1 MFVQEGA
8 QVGSAS
14 GSRET
19 PCRLRPGAGTAHF
32 LSAGAVMV
40 AAMANRSYLY
50 SADSLPSAED
60 IPKPIR
66 CISEHNWSIPLAHK
80 LLVGRETAVVPSMI
94 WNPRIGIAADFAG
107 GASLLGDLLRVVGQE
122 LTDRDFSVCVDK
134 TMAHL
139 DKQRGKF
146 FLLETGE
153 IISLGGNDPEQEV
166 RDLVAHDIPA
176 AVAQAEAALAG
187 ANDEWLA
194 SVRADWQDH
203 FGSFYNEW
211 LYFSF
216 PDDQS

>member
-1 MFVQEGA
+1 
-8 QVGSAS
+8 
-14 GSRET
+14 
-19 PCRLRPGAGTAHF
+19 
-32 LSAGAVMV
+32 
-40 AAMANRSYLY
+40 
-50 SADSLPSAED
+50 
-60 IPKPIR
+60 
-66 CISEHNWSIPLAHK
+66 
-80 LLVGRETAVVPSMI
+80 MI

-107 GASLLGDLLRVVGQE
+107 GAKLLGDLLRVVGQGVA
-122 LTDRDFSVCVDK
+122 DRDFAACVDK

-153 IISLGGNDPEQEV
+153 MISLGDTDPEQEV

-187 ANDEWLA
+187 DNDEWLA
-194 SVRADWQDH
+194 SVRADWQAH

-216 PDDQS
+216 PVDEA

>member
-1 MFVQEGA
+1 M
-8 QVGSAS
+8 
-14 GSRET
+14 R
-19 PCRLRPGAGTAHF
+19 F
-32 LSAGAVMV
+32 LSAGAVMF
-40 AAMANRSYLY
+40 AIMANRSYLY
-50 SADSLPSAED
+50 SADSLPSEED
-60 IPKPIR
+60 IPKPVR

-107 GASLLGDLLRVVGQE
+107 GAELLGDLLQVVGQGIA
-122 LTDRDFSVCVDK
+122 DRDFAACVDK

-139 DKQRGKF
+139 EKQRGKF

-153 IISLGGNDPEQEV
+153 IVSLGGDDPEDEV
-166 RDLVAHDIPA
+166 RHLVAHDIPT

-187 ANDEWLA
+187 GNDEWLA

-203 FGSFYNEW
+203 FASFYSEW

-216 PDDQS
+216 LVD